1 MAEPDGAGGEVTER
15 LVQQARTLVDRLES
29 TSVQRLTIQAGDS
42 RIEIERAVAAVPDGT
57 VRHDGARADEAPAE
71 DDGRTAVTAPLV
83 GRFFRAPRPD
93 AAPFVEVGDIV
104 DGGQPVCIVEAM
116 KVMNEVAPG
125 VPGRVAEILVANGE
139 FVEFEQVLMYVQPVE
154 P

>member
-1 MAEPDGAGGEVTER
+1 MAEPDAPDGEVTER

-29 TSVQRLTIQAGDS
+29 TSVQRLTIQAGDR
-42 RIEIERAVAAVPDGT
+42 RIEIERAVSALPAGT
-57 VRHDGARADEAPAE
+57 APHDGAHEVEAPA
-71 DDGRTAVTAPLV
+71 DSDGRTPVTAPLV

-125 VPGRVAEILVANGE
+125 VPGRVAEILVPNGE
-139 FVEFEQVLMYVQPVE
+139 FVEFEQVLMYLEPVE